1 MLQLLEF
8 LYLEYSAIEKTQSVI
23 SELAVSQKKDGLFG
37 KEEMTFQS
45 LTFTHESW
53 KEQQTVSWRAS
64 DLTNVT
70 LYSVPL
76 QAKM

>member
-8 LYLEYSAIEKTQSVI
+8 LYLEYSAIENTI
-23 SELAVSQKKDGLFG
+23 SDLRTSSFPEKDGLFG

-53 KEQQTVSWRAS
+53 KEQQTVS
-64 DLTNVT
+64 
-70 LYSVPL
+70 
-76 QAKM
+76 

>member
-8 LYLEYSAIEKTQSVI
+8 LYLEYSAIENTQSVI

-45 LTFTHESW
+45 LTFTHKSW
-53 KEQQTVSWRAS
+53 KEQQTV
-64 DLTNVT
+64 N
-70 LYSVPL
+70 
-76 QAKM
+76 

>member
-8 LYLEYSAIEKTQSVI
+8 LYLEYSAIENTQSVI

-45 LTFTHESW
+45 LTFTHKSW
-53 KEQQTVSWRAS
+53 KEQQTVNWRAS